1 MRTIHL
7 DVGGMRC
14 RRCVRQATAL
24 LRDVPGIAT
33 LVADPRT
40 SRITIT
46 GDVPDDVVL
55 HALAGTTFNVR
66 FVDNT
71 PTPDLHDQPH
81 QPTQG
86 ESS

>member
-14 RRCVRQATAL
+14 RRCVRRATAL

-46 GDVPDDVVL
+46 GDVTERAVL
-55 HALAGTTFNVR
+55 QALATTSFTVR
-66 FVDNT
+66 VT
-71 PTPDLHDQPH
+71 AASAHPDLQPS
-81 QPTQG
+81 TD
-86 ESS
+86 